1 MQLMNII
8 FGIKD
13 PIWRFRFWSLY
24 SLNESIFSLKT
35 VFDADFYIKLI
46 FLDAD
51 FYKIFIIFGSEVRN
65 QGLNAE
71 HEAFSS

>member
-1 MQLMNII
+1 MFFADCLAYY
-8 FGIKD
+8 K
-13 PIWRFRFWSLY
+13 
-24 SLNESIFSLKT
+24 SIFSLNT
-35 VFDADFYIKLI
+35 VFDADFYINLI

-51 FYKIFIIFGSEVRN
+51 FCKIFIIFGSEVRN